1 MKWANHQ
8 LTTLAGVYAVSGNLP
23 FSLAVSAF
31 SHLPDMVEFG
41 PGKLI
46 FRKHRG
52 ASHNVFLWIAV
63 MILSLPFSQLQLI
76 QQTAAA
82 LGHYG
87 FQPWWVIAPGLGA
100 LFHLA
105 EDAMSVGGIT
115 IWRGRKFAGKLY
127 RTGTASE
134 FAVTLGFVALMAP
147 VAYLHHIF

>member
-23 FSLAVSAF
+23 FSIAVAAF

-41 PGKLI
+41 PGKLV
-46 FRKHRG
+46 FSRHRG
-52 ASHNVFLWIAV
+52 ASHNIFLWLAV
-63 MILSLPFSQLQLI
+63 MLLFLPFAHYPLI
-76 QQTAAA
+76 QQAADVI
-82 LGHYG
+82 GRYG

-100 LFHLA
+100 LCHLT
-105 EDAMSVGGIT
+105 EDAMSVSGIT

-134 FAVTLGFVALMAP
+134 FAVAMGFVVLMVP
-147 VAYLHHIF
+147 VAYLHRIV